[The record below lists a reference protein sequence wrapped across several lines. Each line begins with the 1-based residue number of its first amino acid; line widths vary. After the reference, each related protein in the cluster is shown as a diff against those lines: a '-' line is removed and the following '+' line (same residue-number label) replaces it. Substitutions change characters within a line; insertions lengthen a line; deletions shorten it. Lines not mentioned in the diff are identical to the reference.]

1 MTLNSRKNITCAAG
15 ISALIISQVAMADS
29 ANTITF
35 KGEVSEQTCEVT
47 INGVTAR
54 PVVLL
59 PTVSKSQLA
68 TADAAAGLTTFTLGV
83 TGCAV
88 ASGALDIKTVFIGNN
103 VSATGNLENT
113 GTATNVELQ
122 LLTDAG
128 GATPIDLRSATP
140 VTGVTVA
147 AGQTEGAHDYAVQYY
162 SPTGSATAGTVLGS
176 VQYAITYL

>member
-1 MTLNSRKNITCAAG
+1 MSFNLRQRIASVVGITACMLSQAA
-15 ISALIISQVAMADS
+15 VADS
-29 ANTITF
+29 TNTITF

-68 TADAAAGLTTFTLGV
+68 TADSAAGLTTFTLGV

-88 ASGALDIKTVFIGNN
+88 TSGALDVKTVFVGHN
-103 VSATGNLENT
+103 VSATGNLSNT
-113 GTATNVELQ
+113 GSATNVELQ

-128 GATPIDLRSATP
+128 GATPIDLRTSTAIA
-140 VTGVTVA
+140 GVTVP
-147 AGQTEGAHDYAVQYY
+147 AGQTSGEHDFAVQYY
-162 SPTGSATAGTVLGS
+162 SPTGSAGAGTVLGS

>member
-1 MTLNSRKNITCAAG
+1 MSFISCHKIASFTGIAAC
-15 ISALIISQVAMADS
+15 ILSQSALADS
-29 ANTITF
+29 TNTITF

-59 PTVSKSQLA
+59 PTVSKTELA
-68 TADAAAGLTTFTLGV
+68 SASSSAGLTTFTLGV

-88 ASGALDIKTVFIGNN
+88 TSGALDVKTLFVGNN
-103 VSATGNLENT
+103 VSATGNLQNT
-113 GTATNVELQ
+113 GSATNVELQ
-122 LLTDAG
+122 LLTDATG
-128 GATPIDLRSATP
+128 TTPVDLRTSTAIA
-140 VTGVTVA
+140 GVTVA
-147 AGQTEGAHDYAVQYY
+147 AGQTSGEHDFAVQYF

>member
-1 MTLNSRKNITCAAG
+1 MSFNPRPKIAAVLG
-15 ISALIISQVAMADS
+15 IAASVISLSALADS
-29 ANTITF
+29 TNTITF

-59 PTVSKSQLA
+59 PTISKSQLA
-68 TADAAAGLTTFTLGV
+68 SADTSAGLTTFTLGV

-88 ASGALDIKTVFIGNN
+88 TSGALDVKTVFVGNN

-113 GTATNVELQ
+113 GSATNVELQ

-128 GATPIDLRSATP
+128 GATPVDLRTSTAIA
-140 VTGVTVA
+140 GVTVP
-147 AGQTEGAHDYAVQYY
+147 AGQTSGEHDFAVQYY

-176 VQYAITYL
+176 VQYAVTYL